1 MQDRMRS
8 RAQAMGQAPIWK
20 LLVRF
25 SGPAIVSTVVAA
37 SYTIVDAIFVGRLGP
52 EALGA
57 LTVVFPMMLI
67 YMSVSM
73 GTGVGAASLISR
85 RLGAGDHEGANR
97 VACVAITLAFLV
109 GALLAAIYLVNLEGM
124 LRLFGASDPVML
136 PAKRYVSILATFAF
150 LHSSALIV
158 GNIVRAE
165 GSPLLSGG
173 AMVVSA
179 VTNIILDPILIFGLG
194 PIPHMGIAGA
204 ATATVIGNGVGGAI
218 FLVYFISGK
227 TSYRFSPRYFL
238 PNLKILTEIY
248 RVGVASI
255 VRMGAMA
262 VVMAL
267 ANTIAASFG
276 VIPLAVLGVVFRLA
290 RFAFMPTMGLGQGML
305 PLVGFNFGAGQIER
319 VGEVVIKAG
328 SVCFVWG
335 LFCWLVFM
343 LFPAQVISAFNANP
357 QFLAEGTRTL
367 RIFVLFFFA
376 VQFQIIAGFF
386 FQGIGKGV
394 PSLVVASA
402 RQFIFLIPGL
412 FIFPRL
418 FGLTGLWIAFPVADA
433 LSILL
438 TLIWTSVEFR
448 RQGIR
453 FRLQYG

>member
-1 MQDRMRS
+1 
-8 RAQAMGQAPIWK
+8 
-20 LLVRF
+20 
-25 SGPAIVSTVVAA
+25 
-37 SYTIVDAIFVGRLGP
+37 
-52 EALGA
+52 
-57 LTVVFPMMLI
+57 
-67 YMSVSM
+67 
-73 GTGVGAASLISR
+73 
-85 RLGAGDHEGANR
+85 
-97 VACVAITLAFLV
+97 
-109 GALLAAIYLVNLEGM
+109 
-124 LRLFGASDPVML
+124 
-136 PAKRYVSILATFAF
+136 
-150 LHSSALIV
+150 
-158 GNIVRAE
+158 
-165 GSPLLSGG
+165 
-173 AMVVSA
+173 
-179 VTNIILDPILIFGLG
+179 
-194 PIPHMGIAGA
+194 
-204 ATATVIGNGVGGAI
+204 
-218 FLVYFISGK
+218 
-227 TSYRFSPRYFL
+227 
-238 PNLKILTEIY
+238 
-248 RVGVASI
+248 
-255 VRMGAMA
+255 MGAMA
-262 VVMAL
+262 IVMAL

-305 PLVGFNFGAGQIER
+305 PLIGFNFGAKQIER

-328 SVCFVWG
+328 SVCLVWG

-394 PSLVVASA
+394 PSLVIASA

-412 FIFPRL
+412 LIFPGL

-438 TLIWTSVEFR
+438 TLIWTSAEFR